1 MRASNIQL
9 DLAKDIL
16 FATVESWTPLPH
28 QIPPEGD
35 EWHVWMLL
43 GGRGS
48 GKTMAG
54 ARYVLQHL
62 EEFGKD
68 ARVGIGAP
76 THGDARSVCIEGVT
90 GLYTLDPEA
99 FEYNRSLAEL
109 RHKNGGFVKY
119 QGAEDPSRWN
129 GPQWTL
135 LWADELALWKEES
148 WHQAQFGLRL
158 GKHPRAIVTTTPKN
172 RKFVRDL
179 SEETNVHVAF
189 ATTYDNPNL
198 PDVAIERLQSRYGGT
213 RLGRQE
219 LMAEWI
225 DDVEGA
231 LWHMSL
237 FQHEK
242 PTDDMARIVVAIDPA
257 VTATEQSDETGIIVA
272 ARSSDN
278 IFHILEDLSGRYS
291 PDQWARV
298 AINAYHDFNADKIIA
313 ETNNGGEMVQLTLR
327 TVDRHVPYKSV
338 HASRGK
344 RIRAEPIAALY
355 EQGKVYHAKQFEL
368 LEEQLCTWTPE
379 SKESPDRMDALVWG
393 LSELS
398 SAGSANIRFL

>member
-1 MRASNIQL
+1 M
-9 DLAKDIL
+9 
-16 FATVESWTPLPH
+16 
-28 QIPPEGD
+28 
-35 EWHVWMLL
+35 
-43 GGRGS
+43 
-48 GKTMAG
+48 
-54 ARYVLQHL
+54 
-62 EEFGKD
+62 
-68 ARVGIGAP
+68 
-76 THGDARSVCIEGVT
+76 
-90 GLYTLDPEA
+90 
-99 FEYNRSLAEL
+99 
-109 RHKNGGFVKY
+109 
-119 QGAEDPSRWN
+119 
-129 GPQWTL
+129 
-135 LWADELALWKEES
+135 WADELALWKEES

-179 SEETNVHVAF
+179 SEEKNVHVAF

-225 DDVEGA
+225 DDIENA
-231 LWHMSL
+231 LWNMSL
-237 FQHEK
+237 FKYET
-242 PTDDMARIVVAIDPA
+242 PPDDLVRIVVAIDPA
-257 VTATEQSDETGIIVA
+257 VTNTEHSDETGIVVVGRTA
-272 ARSSDN
+272 DN
-278 IFHILEDLSGRYS
+278 TFHILEDLSGKYS
-291 PDQWARV
+291 PDGWARV
-298 AINAYHDFNADKIIA
+298 AANAFHDFKADKIIA

-327 TVDRHVPYKSV
+327 TVDRYIPYKSV

-355 EQGKVYHAKQFEL
+355 EQGKVFHAKHFET

-398 SAGSANIRFL
+398 SAGSVNIRFL

>member
-1 MRASNIQL
+1 
-9 DLAKDIL
+9 
-16 FATVESWTPLPH
+16 V
-28 QIPPEGD
+28 
-35 EWHVWMLL
+35 
-43 GGRGS
+43 
-48 GKTMAG
+48 
-54 ARYVLQHL
+54 
-62 EEFGKD
+62 
-68 ARVGIGAP
+68 
-76 THGDARSVCIEGVT
+76 
-90 GLYTLDPEA
+90 
-99 FEYNRSLAEL
+99 
-109 RHKNGGFVKY
+109 
-119 QGAEDPSRWN
+119 
-129 GPQWTL
+129 
-135 LWADELALWKEES
+135 
-148 WHQAQFGLRL
+148 
-158 GKHPRAIVTTTPKN
+158 
-172 RKFVRDL
+172 
-179 SEETNVHVAF
+179 F

-231 LWHMSL
+231 LWNMSL

-242 PTDDMARIVVAIDPA
+242 TTDDMARIVVAIDPA